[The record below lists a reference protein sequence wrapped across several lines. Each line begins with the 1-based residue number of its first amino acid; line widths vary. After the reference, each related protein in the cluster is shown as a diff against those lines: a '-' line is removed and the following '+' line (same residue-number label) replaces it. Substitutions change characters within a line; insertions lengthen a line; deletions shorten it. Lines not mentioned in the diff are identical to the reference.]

1 MKRGSQSLGT
11 LAEQVDRTSHVVT
24 QPKDGGGPYVSLEW
38 AAAHWSYPVVP
49 FKRLIKRRLAPMVKK
64 IGRHER
70 VSLKLVENLDKVL
83 TEIAR

>member
-1 MKRGSQSLGT
+1 
-11 LAEQVDRTSHVVT
+11 
-24 QPKDGGGPYVSLEW
+24 
-38 AAAHWSYPVVP
+38 VVP